1 MWEPPTA
8 ADAISMP
15 GPNALSLLSQVET
28 PSCPAAEAESAPSTF
43 APAQAADAGRLLF
56 VFIFRFFPIP
66 PRRASPV
73 SAPASRLSTL
83 ACSAVPFRCAPAF
96 GRSRAARFPGG
107 SAICERRRAARRYG
121 EENSEPPRPAQQDG
135 VKTFGGWGRTRPNAM
150 GSKGAGRRPSAARR
164 KPPNS
169 RQPSEGAKEPQTNR
183 KQSNRRRSNRSGAAR
198 PHCPDSFL
206 RLRPMTA

>member
-43 APAQAADAGRLLF
+43 APAQAADADRLLF

-73 SAPASRLSTL
+73 SPPAPAFQLSTL
-83 ACSAVPFRCAPAF
+83 ACSSGPFRRAPTF
-96 GRSRAARFPGG
+96 GSLQAASFPSG
-107 SAICERRRAARRYG
+107 SSICKRRRSARRNG
-121 EENSEPPRPAQQDG
+121 EGNTERPRQAQRDG
-135 VKTFGGWGRTRPNAM
+135 VKTFGGWGRTRPQRD
-150 GSKGAGRRPSAARR
+150 GIKGRGATAERR
-164 KPPNS
+164 KPPSS
-169 RQPSEGAKEPQTNR
+169 RQPSDCAIEPQTNR
-183 KQSNRRRSNRSGAAR
+183 RQSNPRRSNRSDERGPNA
-198 PHCPDSFL
+198 PTPSFD
-206 RLRPMTA
+206 RDQ